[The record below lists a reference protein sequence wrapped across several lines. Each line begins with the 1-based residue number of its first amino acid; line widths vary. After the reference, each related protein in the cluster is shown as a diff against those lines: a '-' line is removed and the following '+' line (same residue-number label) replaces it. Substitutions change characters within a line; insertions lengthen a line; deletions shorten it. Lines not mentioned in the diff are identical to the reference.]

1 MSESEKIANRLDVIA
16 DNIRHIAGGLQ
27 DCSRDIKALTREL
40 RDKPDGERKRYSF
53 EARFFMSDRVD
64 VYATNKIEAFKKA
77 KKEAALLA
85 NDDYVD
91 HDVAIAPLG
100 AADLIAGEWIYI
112 DVEEEL
118 ENQEDNEE

>member
-27 DCSRDIKALTREL
+27 ECSRDIKALTSEL
-40 RDKPDGERKRYSF
+40 RDKSDGEKKRYSF
-53 EARFFMSDRVD
+53 EARFFMSDRID
-64 VYATNKIEAFKKA
+64 VYASSKAEAFKKA

-85 NDDYVD
+85 NDDYID

-100 AADLIAGEWIYI
+100 AANLIAGEWICI
-112 DVEEEL
+112 DVGEEL
-118 ENQEDNEE
+118 EDQEDNEE